1 LDPLL
6 SNIGS
11 ARLNFSE
18 NAPVTSLGDQTL
30 QVCGNKLWNCLHND
44 NWRNREAAGKAFL
57 DYLN

>member
-1 LDPLL
+1 L